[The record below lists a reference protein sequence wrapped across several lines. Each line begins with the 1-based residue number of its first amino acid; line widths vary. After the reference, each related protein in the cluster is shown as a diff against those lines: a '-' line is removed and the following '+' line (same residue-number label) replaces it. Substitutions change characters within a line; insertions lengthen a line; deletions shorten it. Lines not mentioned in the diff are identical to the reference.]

1 MSVKDVLSM
10 DNLDRHVRYLSG
22 FEKLSGKA
30 GAHRAVEYMEAVLAE
45 SGIPFKTEVFDEYL
59 CNPVSST
66 VMLADG
72 TVLRSRP
79 RSFSLNCPE
88 GIFAPAVYDDSNLK
102 KNLNPRQVTE
112 RLQSFRGKIV
122 ISHGFDER
130 YAKLLEKNGAAGWI
144 QIWESDEDEIHE
156 DTVSSVWG
164 TPDMDS
170 SLMLLNIPVVCVN
183 KECGERLIRYCAEG
197 DREVFLSSTVE
208 TGVFSVEVPVA
219 YIEGQTDEFVLVSGH
234 YDTWY
239 AGAMDN
245 VTANAACLEIARAIH
260 ASGKKPLR
268 GIRFA
273 WWAGHSN
280 GRYAGSAWYYDHYFH
295 DLREHCIAQINSD
308 LIGSMLGEAVAVI
321 TTGLEGKDF
330 PSEIIRSVDPSAP
343 IMYKRFGRGAD
354 QSFWGAEIPY
364 NIMTR
369 YEVLPD
375 HKDTAAP
382 GGSPWWHTVEDT
394 YEKIGLDVLQKEAEI
409 FSEMVLSFA
418 DLPVLPVDFDSY
430 FQQMLDRLEDV
441 DLHSDDAFSFSECK
455 DAILHLK
462 ELALRSYAAAD
473 DSSKNKILKIV
484 AGKMNWLMQTY
495 GSRHGQDLA
504 YAYGMFP
511 HLTAVRGIY
520 KANTADSE
528 FLFYMTEFV
537 RQKNRLLYEISN
549 TEKELENVMKG

>member
-1 MSVKDVLSM
+1 M
-10 DNLDRHVRYLSG
+10 
-22 FEKLSGKA
+22 
-30 GAHRAVEYMEAVLAE
+30 
-45 SGIPFKTEVFDEYL
+45 
-59 CNPVSST
+59 
-66 VMLADG
+66 
-72 TVLRSRP
+72 
-79 RSFSLNCPE
+79 
-88 GIFAPAVYDDSNLK
+88 
-102 KNLNPRQVTE
+102 
-112 RLQSFRGKIV
+112 
-122 ISHGFDER
+122 
-130 YAKLLEKNGAAGWI
+130 
-144 QIWESDEDEIHE
+144 
-156 DTVSSVWG
+156 
-164 TPDMDS
+164 
-170 SLMLLNIPVVCVN
+170 
-183 KECGERLIRYCAEG
+183 
-197 DREVFLSSTVE
+197 
-208 TGVFSVEVPVA
+208 
-219 YIEGQTDEFVLVSGH
+219 
-234 YDTWY
+234 
-239 AGAMDN
+239 
-245 VTANAACLEIARAIH
+245 
-260 ASGKKPLR
+260 
-268 GIRFA
+268 
-273 WWAGHSN
+273 
-280 GRYAGSAWYYDHYFH
+280 
-295 DLREHCIAQINSD
+295 
-308 LIGSMLGEAVAVI
+308 I

-330 PSEIIRSVDPSAP
+330 PAEIIRSVDPNAP

-441 DLHSDDAFSFSECK
+441 DLHSDDAFSFGACR
-455 DAILHLK
+455 DAVLHLK

-537 RQKNRLLYEISN
+537 RQKNRLLYEINN